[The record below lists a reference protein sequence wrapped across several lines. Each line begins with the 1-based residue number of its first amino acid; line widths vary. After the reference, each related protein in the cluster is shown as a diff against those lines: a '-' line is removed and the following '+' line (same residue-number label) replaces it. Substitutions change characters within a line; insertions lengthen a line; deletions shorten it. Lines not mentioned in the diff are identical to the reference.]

1 MTGQPVGEEPPTRR
15 AVAAGWGLLL
25 ARVLTHGYLLFLV
38 ALVGCAIIPTT
49 FGLTGT
55 VVQSGSMMPHIR
67 TGDIVLSRPLSA
79 QAPTPMGL
87 VVTFPAAPGSA
98 TPGVR
103 LHRIVGSNPDD
114 SLITAGDANRDMDS
128 APLDRTDIIA
138 VATLLIPLIGLPT
151 FWLQHGLILPFVGWV
166 ALTLLA
172 LIIEFLSTRDDT
184 KERRRRQP
192 EHARQPRRHPRV
204 PTGAAHVLPMAAL
217 VLCAAMVI
225 TAPNAPTASAA
236 FTATTVNSSSNWVA
250 AVVQTPT
257 KLAFT
262 TNPSNSTG
270 GTALASQPAVA
281 IQTSS
286 GASTTSTAPVT
297 LSITTPAGAT
307 LACTSNPVAAIAG
320 KAQFTGCK
328 IDKTGTYRLT
338 ATSPD
343 LTGATST
350 SFNVSVGPASRL
362 VFATSPGDTAR
373 NTAFSTQPSVVVQ
386 DAGGNTVSTSGIP
399 ITLSIASGTL
409 TCTSNPK
416 NAVAGI
422 ATFSGCRIDQS
433 GNQVLTA
440 RSGSLSGT
448 SSSFAIFSSASKLAF
463 LASPTTSASGVAFAS
478 QPVVAIQDAAGH
490 TTNGTSLITLTI
502 TTPGGAILACSSN
515 PVAALNGTATFNG
528 CTIGKSGTYTLTA
541 TVAGLSSATS
551 TSFTI
556 TAGPATRLSFT
567 SSPSNSASSSSFATQ
582 PVVAIL
588 DSFGNTTT
596 STTPISV
603 AITAPVGT
611 SLACTSNPKT
621 AISGVATFTGC
632 RVARAG
638 AYTLTATATGLS
650 SATSGSFTIV
660 AGPAAKVTITTSPT
674 DAARGVAFSTQ
685 PAVAIQDAAG
695 NLVSSSLFVALTIT
709 APTGGANLSCFLN
722 PILTAGGTWAFSGC
736 RIDRAGTY
744 TLTAASPG
752 LLSGQS
758 TTFVIN

>member
-15 AVAAGWGLLL
+15 AIAAGWGLLL
-25 ARVLTHGYLLFLV
+25 ARLLAHGYLLFVV

-49 FGLTGT
+49 LGLSGT

-67 TGDIVLSRPLSA
+67 TGDIVLSRPLPA

-103 LHRIVGSNPDD
+103 LHRVVGSNPDD

-128 APLDRTDIIA
+128 APLERADIIA
-138 VATLLIPLIGLPT
+138 VATLLIPWIGLPA
-151 FWLQHGLILPFVGWV
+151 FWLQHGLILPFMGWV
-166 ALTLLA
+166 AVTLVA
-172 LIIEFLSTRDDT
+172 VIIEFLSTRDE
-184 KERRRRQP
+184 KKKRPRRQAA
-192 EHARQPRRHPRV
+192 HAPPPRHRLP
-204 PTGAAHVLPMAAL
+204 ALIDAKHVLPVSAL

-225 TAPNAPTASAA
+225 TAPSAPAASAA
-236 FTATTVNSSSNWVA
+236 FTAITVNSSSNWVA

-262 TNPSNSTG
+262 INPSSSTG
-270 GTALASQPAVA
+270 GTAFASQPAVVV
-281 IQTSS
+281 QTST

-297 LSITTPAGAT
+297 LSITTPAGAA
-307 LACTSNPVAAIAG
+307 LACTSNPLAAVAG

-328 IDKTGTYRLT
+328 IDKAGTYRLT
-338 ATSPD
+338 ATSPN
-343 LTGATST
+343 LAAATST
-350 SFNVSVGPASRL
+350 SFTVSVGPASRL
-362 VFATSPGDTAR
+362 VFTTSPGNTAR
-373 NTAFSTQPSVVVQ
+373 NTAFSAQPVVAVQ
-386 DAGGNTVSTSGIP
+386 DAGGNNVSTSASP

-422 ATFSGCRIDQS
+422 VTFSGCRIDQS
-433 GNQVLTA
+433 GNKVLTA

-448 SSSFAIFSSASKLAF
+448 SSTFAIFSSASRLAF
-463 LASPTTSASGVAFAS
+463 LTSPTTSASGVPFAS
-478 QPVVAIQDAAGH
+478 QPVVAIQDAAGY
-490 TTNGTSLITLTI
+490 TTNGTSPVTLTI
-502 TTPGGAILACSSN
+502 TTPSGATLACAPN
-515 PVAALNGTATFNG
+515 PVAAVNGTATFTG
-528 CTIGKSGTYTLTA
+528 CAIGKSGTYTLTA
-541 TVAGLSSATS
+541 TTTGLSSATS

-556 TAGPATRLSFT
+556 TAGPPSRLSFT
-567 SSPSNSASSSSFATQ
+567 TSPSSSASSIPFATQ

-596 STTPISV
+596 STAPISL
-603 AITAPVGT
+603 AITAPVGS
-611 SLACTSNPKT
+611 SLTCTSNPK
-621 AISGVATFTGC
+621 AAVSGAAAFAGC

-638 AYTLTATATGLS
+638 TYTLTATASGLS
-650 SATSGSFTIV
+650 SATSASFTII

-674 DAARGVAFSTQ
+674 DAARGAAFPTQ

-709 APTGGANLSCFLN
+709 APTGGANLGCFLN
-722 PILTAGGTWAFSGC
+722 PILTLGGTWAFGGC

-744 TLTAASPG
+744 SLTAASAG
-752 LLSGQS
+752 LVSGQS
-758 TTFVIN
+758 TTFVVN